1 VWELWAGFICI
12 PVHGRMSNS
21 MGLAHSGIRSEGKN
35 GANDLRF
42 EVGGRDVPGLP
53 FLPTW
58 SAETSHRTPHGQAA
72 VSWAAAHKV
81 LFFFSLFCFSILNL
95 HIFLENQNNF

>member
-1 VWELWAGFICI
+1 MGEVVCRCMGRRDGREARRRIGEQLGWRTTRDRVWELWAGFICI

-42 EVGGRDVPGLP
+42 EVWEAATNHG
-53 FLPTW
+53 
-58 SAETSHRTPHGQAA
+58 TPPLA
-72 VSWAAAHKV
+72 
-81 LFFFSLFCFSILNL
+81 I
-95 HIFLENQNNF
+95 